1 MVVVNGS
8 LSSLGNSYLAAEQPP
23 SMCPAISPIA
33 GHHRPSKF
41 DDSMKST
48 SPSREFRSVGHLR
61 HRLQSGQFYDLPI
74 KFPPLIGTDGIN
86 LFARSLK
93 CR

>member
-61 HRLQSGQFYDLPI
+61 HRFA
-74 KFPPLIGTDGIN
+74 IGTI
-86 LFARSLK
+86 LRSSHK
-93 CR
+93 VPTFNRNGRD